1 MKLRS
6 LAIAFVFSLGS
17 MLLLLSVSAP
27 RADADQSTPISVQ
40 PSSCGFTKGFGPL
53 NCYTV
58 NLTIGGVKTTADFTF
73 DQIIFRGGEGAPDV
87 WAIPTSHTFTYNSV
101 GVPISETITYQTEP
115 NPNGQS
121 ADPDNN
127 GDVDVVTGSITFYLS
142 YGPPLRYGMRVL
154 NILSGMG
161 AQSIMQD

>member
-1 MKLRS
+1 MKKTLTV
-6 LAIAFVFSLGS
+6 AG
-17 MLLLLSVSAP
+17 LLLLSAMSARTQTP
-27 RADADQSTPISVQ
+27 TQTPITVQ

-58 NLTIGGVKTTADFTF
+58 NLTIGGNKTTADFTF
-73 DQIIFRGGEGAPDV
+73 DQIIFRGGEGAPNV
-87 WAIPTSHTFTYNSV
+87 WATPTSHTFTYNSV
-101 GVPISETITYQTEP
+101 GVPISETITYETEP

-127 GDVDVVTGSITFYLS
+127 GDSDVVTGSITFYLS

-161 AQSIMQD
+161 AQSITQN